1 MAIFEGEKMVEEG
14 KDETGVARDRGVA
27 DPFFF
32 RPAAFALKGCGG
44 PAIYACTAAFMWVQA
59 TFLQVIDK
67 KYTRD
72 CLRFIDLPGILLDQ
86 LLSF

>member
-32 RPAAFALKGCGG
+32 RPAAFALKGCGVRQST
-44 PAIYACTAAFMWVQA
+44 PV
-59 TFLQVIDK
+59 
-67 KYTRD
+67 
-72 CLRFIDLPGILLDQ
+72 LRSLCGSKQ
-86 LLSF
+86 HSSR